1 MSINLIV
8 CDRCQKDLREN
19 NNYYD
24 FALNCGG
31 CDGAPVYLCEDCKSI
46 VDEFLKN
53 TKSDFKPLEEDHT
66 YLRCDRCGGDAED
79 DEGYDYGYSIIS
91 HRDRGCVLWD
101 HTRLCGDCYTKL
113 CEILDDV
120 KRGDEK

>member
-24 FALNCGG
+24 FALNINGD
-31 CDGAPVYLCEDCKSI
+31 DGATVYLCEDCKSI

-53 TKSDFKPLEEDHT
+53 TNSDFKPLEDHI
-66 YLRCDRCGGDAED
+66 YLRCDRCGGDAQD
-79 DEGYDYGYSIIS
+79 DEGDYYGYSIVS
-91 HRDRGCVLWD
+91 HRDRHHVLWD
-101 HTRLCGDCYTKL
+101 HTHLCGDCYDEL
-113 CEILDDV
+113 CDILDDV
-120 KRGDEK
+120 IKR